1 VNPAVRDHVLDGL
14 RRRNSATLAA
24 IARRSA
30 VVTVS
35 KKLLP
40 LAAVALLIAL
50 GLAPSWHSGPDKER
64 VTYHMGKTNTKDDS
78 SRMQGARYHG
88 VDQQGQP
95 FTVTAGNAIQQGPDN
110 VALTRP
116 VGDITMKSGSWL
128 ELRSNTGMFNQ
139 KSQILGLAG
148 NVTLYRNDGTT
159 VTTSKAAIN
168 LQSGNAHG
176 TAPTDVQGPFG
187 TLHAD
192 HGFVLANRGAEITF
206 NGPATLTLTQVK

>member
-1 VNPAVRDHVLDGL
+1 MNPAVRDQVLDGL
-14 RRRNSATLAA
+14 RRRNSATIAA

-30 VVTVS
+30 VVTIS

-40 LAAVALLIAL
+40 LAAVVLLIAL

-64 VTYHMGKTNTKDDS
+64 VTYHMGKTHGTDG

-95 FTVTAGNAIQQGPDN
+95 FTITAGNAIQQGPDN
-110 VALTRP
+110 LALTRP
-116 VGDITMKSGSWL
+116 VGDITLKSGAWL

-139 KSQILGLAG
+139 KSQILNLAG

-168 LQSGNAHG
+168 LQLGNAHG

-192 HGFVLANRGAEITF
+192 HGFVLANRGTEITF
-206 NGPATLTLTQVK
+206 NGPATLTLVQVK

>member
-1 VNPAVRDHVLDGL
+1 MNPAVRDHVLDGL
-14 RRRNSATLAA
+14 RRRNTATLAA

-40 LAAVALLIAL
+40 MAGVALLVAL
-50 GLAPSWHSGPDKER
+50 GLAPSWHYGPDKER
-64 VTYHMGKTNTKDDS
+64 VTYHMGKTIGKDS

-95 FTVTAGNAIQQGPDN
+95 FTVTANNAIQQGPNN
-110 VALTRP
+110 VALTHP
-116 VGDITMKSGSWL
+116 VGDITLKSGAWL
-128 ELRSNTGMFNQ
+128 ELGSNTGMFNQ
-139 KSQILGLAG
+139 KSQILNLAG

-168 LQSGNAHG
+168 LQSGNAYG
-176 TAPTDVQGPFG
+176 TAPTNVQGAFG

-192 HGFVLANRGAEITF
+192 HGFVLTNRGAEITF